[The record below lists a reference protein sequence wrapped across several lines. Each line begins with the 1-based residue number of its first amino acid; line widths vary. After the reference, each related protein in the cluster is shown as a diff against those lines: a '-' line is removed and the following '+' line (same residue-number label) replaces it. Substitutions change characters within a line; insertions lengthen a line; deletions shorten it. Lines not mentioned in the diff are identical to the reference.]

1 MTIQDF
7 KNKNEIYKETLNYSF
22 GEIIKVLN
30 KVKMNDNKQ
39 SYLFNLT
46 ETLIRF
52 LEKQDEILFFLLSS
66 KGTCFLDNDLELHSL
81 MGNFKKIF
89 LNNKF
94 NVENE
99 EKMML
104 RLRMLLGSVFEVLYA
119 NKILKERNLTHEEIN
134 EINTLFWGNN
144 IYTLN

>member
-1 MTIQDF
+1 
-7 KNKNEIYKETLNYSF
+7 
-22 GEIIKVLN
+22 
-30 KVKMNDNKQ
+30 MNDNKQ